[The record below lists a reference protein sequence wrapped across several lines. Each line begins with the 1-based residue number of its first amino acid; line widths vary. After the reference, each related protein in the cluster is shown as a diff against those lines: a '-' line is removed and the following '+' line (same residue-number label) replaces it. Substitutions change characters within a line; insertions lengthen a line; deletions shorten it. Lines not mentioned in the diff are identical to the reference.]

1 MSIIIDMKSEQI
13 KIINRFKAKDIQVF
27 AFNPEDRSMI
37 EKNLDDAPLNCLF
50 YPNPFVPKGTMQ
62 EADLNNPALEKWLFE
77 EVIPRCNYL
86 LGRNGSK
93 QF

>member
-50 YPNPFVPKGTMQ
+50 YPNPSLMHRMHTWKK
-62 EADLNNPALEKWLFE
+62 ELK
-77 EVIPRCNYL
+77 
-86 LGRNGSK
+86 
-93 QF
+93 